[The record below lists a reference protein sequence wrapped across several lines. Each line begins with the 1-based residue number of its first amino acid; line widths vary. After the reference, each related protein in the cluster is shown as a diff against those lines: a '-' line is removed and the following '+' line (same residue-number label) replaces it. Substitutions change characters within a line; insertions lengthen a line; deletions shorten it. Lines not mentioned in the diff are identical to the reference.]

1 MLSGLFLFH
10 KTVRSDTPFCKSEK
24 PTALKVPFGCFLF
37 PPQLQASLSCSGNKK
52 THTYSAGFSDLMWR
66 RADSN
71 RRPLD
76 CQSSAL
82 AN

>member
-1 MLSGLFLFH
+1 MISGKEKSLTIHTNVDIQLRFALLGHSDRTIKKHYTNLSDIEVI
-10 KTVRSDTPFCKSEK
+10 KKIKKEA
-24 PTALKVPFGCFLF
+24 AL
-37 PPQLQASLSCSGNKK
+37 LQPLYLNG
-52 THTYSAGFSDLMWR
+52 WR

-82 AN
+82 AS